1 MSSTNDSYYE
11 KFMGFFGGA
20 KDFPAVKLYIHALNN
35 MKMKPATTLCDTF
48 LCRLSGKPY
57 PSSGY
62 RIPYDMCVFIHHIYR
77 NLLSSSNVTANKAQM
92 IEAIRYVAT
101 LVNGTGY
108 DKQVGDRLAQ
118 IVQDHASS
126 VISDTADITLNPA
139 DWGRANDVTIKS
151 ASTNIYD
158 IEASKQLNS
167 LLSDF
172 DGKISDPD
180 YQRILAKK
188 VSLYNLSLY
197 EMKQLALGHAATLAP
212 SGKGSPASYWAPK
225 PSSSSSTVGYYRKEA
240 DPSKLYK
247 LVKDASTGA
256 TTETEVQPGSK
267 YHTDIMSKPDTCN
280 DIHGVTAKNNASC
293 TKFVLDCLMG
303 DKKGM
308 DDAEC
313 KNVLIDPSFW
323 SNTKKEV
330 FEDMLPDVA
339 CSVLDSFGFQKVK
352 VTNGKYTNLN
362 AYEEKSEWL
371 ARLNKNYSSDYDAI
385 SKNANLMT
393 YLDMLLNKVNGSPAI
408 LNTNYYNKSSGVNTY
423 RFNNSRLSKI
433 GIQAINAGVNP
444 NAVSLNNIVNVLGAN
459 ISATRLAF
467 GLSPILLP
475 IVAMRGGSANITI
488 QQRASQ
494 SLPSPDWANAVGK
507 NSEILRKALEHYTS
521 TLASVDKQIAKP
533 DLDALNAQLDT
544 LQQTEE
550 NLVKNVLL
558 MHEYLNI
565 ILNYS
570 DKYDEAAKNEALINI
585 EAFVKSSGKRVDK
598 IEKGT
603 NNLVITLKKLSDAL
617 DITVN
622 GKSI

>member
-1 MSSTNDSYYE
+1 
-11 KFMGFFGGA
+11 MGFFGGA

-35 MKMKPATTLCDTF
+35 MKMNSKATLCDTF
-48 LCRLSGKPY
+48 LCNLPSG
-57 PSSGY
+57 SSHIASRF
-62 RIPYDMCVFIHHIYR
+62 RIPYDMCVFIHHIYK

-118 IVQDHASS
+118 IVEDHAT
-126 VISDTADITLNPA
+126 VNSDTADITSNPA

-151 ASTNIYD
+151 VFIYD
-158 IEASKQLNS
+158 IETSNS
-167 LLSDF
+167 LNNLLTYF
-172 DGKISDPD
+172 DTLVTTAE

-225 PSSSSSTVGYYRKEA
+225 PASSSSTVGYYRKEA

-247 LVKDASTGA
+247 LVKDASTSA

-267 YHTDIMSKPDTCN
+267 YHTDVMSKPATCN
-280 DIHGVTAKNNASC
+280 DIHGVSASNNDSC
-293 TKFVLDCLMG
+293 TRFVLDCLMG

-308 DDAEC
+308 DDSKC
-313 KNVLIDPSFW
+313 KNVLKDPSFW

-408 LNTNYYNKSSGVNTY
+408 LNTNYYNKSAGVNIN

-433 GIQAINAGVNP
+433 GILPINAGVNP

-467 GLSPILLP
+467 GLSPILQP
-475 IVAMRGGSANITI
+475 IFVMRAGSANITI

-521 TLASVDKQIAKP
+521 TLASVDKQIAQP

-603 NNLVITLKKLSDAL
+603 NNLVLTLKKISDAL
-617 DITVN
+617 EINVN
-622 GKSI
+622 GKPINL